1 MADQQ
6 IREAVILKEIAEL
19 LNEGSEM
26 KETLSAVLERL
37 LQVTQLQTG
46 WLFLIKKHEPTL
58 IAHHQLPE
66 ALTTN
71 QFAPMCS
78 KECWCVN
85 RYNNGELNRA
95 SNIINCKR
103 IEEAKKNGYADIE
116 GLTHHA
122 TVPLRFGEEMF
133 GILNVGA
140 PNKIHF
146 SEKELS
152 LLESVAFQIGSTLKR
167 MALTAREREMALI
180 EERNRLAQELHDSV
194 NQLLFSVSLTARG
207 GREITKSKTVQETF
221 TYIQELSQQ
230 ALHEMRDLIWQLK
243 PKSLE
248 NGLLTSLKEYS
259 EMLGLQLHCH
269 VNTLTNISP
278 QTEETLWR
286 IAQEAMMNCK
296 KHSGQDNID
305 IAIDFNQGKQI
316 IQMSITD
323 HGVGFNYSPSVFLPS
338 HGLRNMRQRA
348 ERRNGTMDVS
358 TSEGKGTKITIRLFN

>member
-1 MADQQ
+1 MVDQQ

-26 KETLSAVLERL
+26 RETLSAVLERL
-37 LQVTQLQTG
+37 LQVTRLKTG
-46 WLFLIKKHEPTL
+46 WLFLIKNNEPTL
-58 IAHHQLPE
+58 IAYHHLPQ
-66 ALTTN
+66 ALTRN
-71 QFAPMCS
+71 QLAPMCT

-103 IEEAKKNGYADIE
+103 IEDAKKDGHADIE

-167 MALTAREREMALI
+167 MALTEREREMALI

-207 GREITKSKTVQETF
+207 GRELTKSKTVQETF

-230 ALHEMRDLIWQLK
+230 ALHEMRDLIWQLQ

-248 NGLLTSLKEYS
+248 NGLLSSLKEYS
-259 EMLGLQLHCH
+259 EMLGLQLYCH
-269 VNTLTNISP
+269 VNTLTNISG
-278 QTEETLWR
+278 QKETLWR

-296 KHSGQDNID
+296 KHSGQDKIE
-305 IAIDFNQGKQI
+305 IAIDFNQEKQKV
-316 IQMSITD
+316 QMIITD
-323 HGVGFNYSPSVFLPS
+323 QGVGFNYSPSVILPS

-348 ERRNGTMDVS
+348 ERQNGTMEIF
-358 TSEGKGTKITIRLFN
+358 TSEGNGTKIIIDLFN